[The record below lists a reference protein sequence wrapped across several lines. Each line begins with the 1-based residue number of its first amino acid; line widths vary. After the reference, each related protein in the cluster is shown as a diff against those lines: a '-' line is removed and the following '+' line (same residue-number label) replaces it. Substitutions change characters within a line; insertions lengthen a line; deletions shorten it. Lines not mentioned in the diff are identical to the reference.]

1 MRPTWRGYSRLT
13 PPCEA
18 GTIREEPLMYI
29 GVGTL
34 LVVVIILLLILLL

>member
-1 MRPTWRGYSRLT
+1 MEGADERSH
-13 PPCEA
+13 
-18 GTIREEPLMYI
+18 MYI

>member
-1 MRPTWRGYSRLT
+1 VGADERSP
-13 PPCEA
+13 
-18 GTIREEPLMYI
+18 MYI